1 MTAELDPTRDH
12 AHSASM
18 PVSFDTLSAADA
30 LRDAGM
36 EPGQARAVA
45 TQLRAAAGAVEAVTR
60 PELEAALS
68 RLRTELLERM
78 GQLKS
83 ELLDRMAESERRN
96 TASLWR
102 LFGGIVAVAG
112 LVVAA
117 VKYLPS

>member
-1 MTAELDPTRDH
+1 
-12 AHSASM
+12 M
-18 PVSFDTLSAADA
+18 PVSFNTLSAADA

-60 PELEAALS
+60 PELEAALD
-68 RLRTELLERM
+68 RLKTELLERM

-83 ELLDRMAESERRN
+83 ELFERIAESERRN
-96 TASLWR
+96 AASLWG
-102 LFGGIVAVAG
+102 LFGGIVAVSG

>member
-1 MTAELDPTRDH
+1 MPAELDPSRDR
-12 AHSASM
+12 AHSARM

-30 LRDAGM
+30 LRNAGM

-60 PELEAALS
+60 PELEAALD
-68 RLRTELLERM
+68 RFRTELLECV

-83 ELLDRMAESERRN
+83 ELFERIAESERRN
-96 TASLWR
+96 AASLWG
-102 LFGGIVAVAG
+102 LFGGIVAVSG
-112 LVVAA
+112 LVIAA